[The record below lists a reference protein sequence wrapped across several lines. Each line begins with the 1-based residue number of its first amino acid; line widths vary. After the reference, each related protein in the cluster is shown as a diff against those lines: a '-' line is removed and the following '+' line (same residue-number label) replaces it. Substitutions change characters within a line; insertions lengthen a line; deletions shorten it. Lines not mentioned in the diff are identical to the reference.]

1 MIKVSVATDDGT
13 TVSQHFGQALYFKIY
28 TLENGDV
35 AAVEM
40 RDKAHH
46 SHADHTQEQV
56 QGIHPG
62 QLMVEAM
69 SDCQVLICGG
79 MGMPAYD
86 RAINAGIQVFLTNES
101 SIEAAIKAYQSGKLV
116 SEPGLIHHH

>member
-28 TLENGDV
+28 SLDNSKV
-35 AAVEM
+35 VAVEM

-46 SHADHTQEQV
+46 SHSDHSQDQG

-62 QLMVEAM
+62 QLMIEAI

-79 MGMPAYD
+79 MGMPAYN
-86 RAINAGIQVFLTNES
+86 RALNAGMQVFLTNES
-101 SIEAAIKAYQSGKLV
+101 DIEAAIKAYQSGKLV